1 MRDFLLEGIEEG
13 RGHIQ
18 SIGRWLLV
26 TKLVEFGG
34 LGIGNASKFE
44 PSPFEWISSGN
55 VELQAHP
62 ENPWKGIIGSSLASL
77 FLLVARLWMRGT
89 LFSGRISGWGI
100 VPFALCFLV
109 YSSHPR

>member
-34 LGIGNASKFE
+34 IRD
-44 PSPFEWISSGN
+44 W
-55 VELQAHP
+55 
-62 ENPWKGIIGSSLASL
+62 
-77 FLLVARLWMRGT
+77 
-89 LFSGRISGWGI
+89 
-100 VPFALCFLV
+100 
-109 YSSHPR
+109 